1 VRHGKR
7 QHGQWPYSRSAL
19 KRVLGVYTAC
29 PEYRARLIERAARID
44 LDGNPA
50 GTVTAGEAAY
60 ALAPRPAKKTKPTT
74 SPAPPPPAPSAQ
86 ALGSRGSAQ
95 GRATAEG
102 AGLRRREICQ
112 SLPPALPWRGRRAK
126 FFDEYLCVSTI

>member
-1 VRHGKR
+1 MRHGKR

-74 SPAPPPPAPSAQ
+74 SPAPPPPAPSAPPQ
-86 ALGSRGSAQ
+86 PKRLGL
-95 GRATAEG
+95 ED
-102 AGLRRREICQ
+102 LRRAAR
-112 SLPPALPWRGRRAK
+112 LRKGLA
-126 FFDEYLCVSTI
+126 